1 MRRAIFSGL
10 LAILL
15 AVPLVGQGGDPVVEM
30 LRLQADIEKRLLAAD
45 LANLERVA
53 GQLRGAADRMVRLSD
68 DLLRAEKEGEDS
80 ASFAARSADLRRAE
94 AEVSELTSTSQQI
107 RATVAA
113 RRGYL
118 EQVQAELKQAE
129 ETAPAGKD
137 ELSGRWVVAI
147 EPGGLRGSF
156 DLHLDG
162 TLVSGVY
169 QLSGGWKGSL
179 RGTFVGGNV
188 RLERIDAQLGF
199 AAVYTARLVT
209 RGAEKRLE
217 GTWDATNL
225 TAGLPVSGT
234 WVGRREVSRP

>member
-1 MRRAIFSGL
+1 MTRRTLSFGL
-10 LAILL
+10 LAIL
-15 AVPLVGQGGDPVVEM
+15 AAGPVVSQSTDPVVDM
-30 LRLQADIEKRLLAAD
+30 LRLQVDIEKRLLLAD
-45 LANLERVA
+45 LSNLERVV
-53 GQLRGAADRMVRLSD
+53 GQLHGSADRMTRLAD
-68 DLLRAEKEGEDS
+68 DLLRAEKEGEDA
-80 ASFAARSADLRRAE
+80 ASFTSRSADLRRCE
-94 AEVSELTSTSQQI
+94 AEVAELTAVGQQI

-118 EQVQAELKQAE
+118 EQVLAELKRME
-129 ETAPAGKD
+129 DNTLPGKD
-137 ELSGRWVVAI
+137 ELSGRWIVAV
-147 EPGGLRGSF
+147 EPGGLAGTF

-179 RGTFVGGNV
+179 RGTFIGNGV

-199 AAVYTARLVT
+199 AAVYNARLVT

-225 TAGLPVSGT
+225 AAGMPVSGT
-234 WVGRREVSRP
+234 WVGRREASR